1 MGVFV
6 AHLGLFMLLDH
17 LEPKPKYIPP
27 PKPNFSARSET
38 VIDSDTG
45 ERLVYREIT
54 ISTKLAPEIPAIP
67 ESSAASNNS
76 AAPTSTEV
84 PSEAVTTPPAKATGT
99 GVQ

>member
-17 LEPKPKYIPP
+17 LEPKPVYIPP

-38 VIDSDTG
+38 VIDADTG

-54 ISTKLAPEIPAIP
+54 ISTKLAPEIP
-67 ESSAASNNS
+67 ESPAANTTAPVQTTSGT
-76 AAPTSTEV
+76 AA
-84 PSEAVTTPPAKATGT
+84 
-99 GVQ
+99 VQ